1 MQKID
6 KKNGRMWSRL
16 GQRGTVCGAA
26 LPELMKEKENCYV
39 ITADL
44 AHLSGLDRV
53 KQNYPDRLINVGIA
67 EQNMIGVAAGL
78 AFEGNLVFATTYATF
93 ISMRSYEQ
101 IRHHLGYQKANVKI
115 IGSASGL
122 AMGMSGNTHYSYE
135 DIAIMRAI
143 PNMTIIS
150 PADASEAYQAVYAAD
165 EQEGPMYIRLSG
177 NLNEKVLYQEPYD
190 FQIGKAVTMKKGKD
204 IVIIATG
211 GSVSESMY
219 AAEKLE
225 EKGICPTVLNMHTI
239 KPLDMETLKEYS
251 KEKLIVT
258 VEEHNIIG
266 GLGSAVAEFLTSL
279 KNPPLQLRIGIED
292 EFLHPGGYEY
302 LKQNA
307 GLDADGICR
316 RIEAL
321 LRRSM

>member
-16 GQRGTVCGAA
+16 GQRGTICGVA
-26 LPELMKEKENCYV
+26 LPELLKERENCYI

-53 KQNYPDRLINVGIA
+53 KQSYPERFINVGIA

-78 AFEGNLVFATTYATF
+78 SFEGNVVFATTYATF

-101 IRHHLGYQKANVKI
+101 IRHNLGYQKANVKI

-135 DIAIMRAI
+135 DIAIMRVI
-143 PNMTIIS
+143 PNMTVIS
-150 PADASEAYQAVYAAD
+150 PADASEAYQAVYAAAA
-165 EQEGPMYIRLSG
+165 QEGPVYLRLSG

-190 FQIGKAVTMKKGKD
+190 FQIGKAVTMKRGKD
-204 IVIIATG
+204 LVIIATG
-211 GSVSESMY
+211 GAVSESLS

-225 EKGICPTVLNMHTI
+225 AKGIYPTVLNMHTI
-239 KPLDMETLKEYS
+239 KPLDIAALKDYS
-251 KEKLIVT
+251 REKLIVT
-258 VEEHNIIG
+258 VEEHSIIG

-292 EFLHPGGYEY
+292 TFLHPAGYEY
-302 LKQNA
+302 LKQEA
-307 GLDADGICR
+307 GLNADGICR
-316 RIEAL
+316 SIEIMLGRII
-321 LRRSM
+321 